1 MRVIGFNEKTNNPII
16 LCLGGFDSI
25 HLGHKKLIFKAQEL
39 KKELGSD
46 VAVFT
51 YDNDIGSIG
60 GKTGGLV
67 FTYEERLGILSWL
80 GVDEICLAHFSKEYA
95 NTQPQDFLAY
105 LNCNRNITA
114 LVCGNDFRF
123 GKNALGNTD
132 LLKEYCLKN
141 SLALY
146 ICDFEYNE
154 EGNKISTTQIKNL
167 LEIGDIS
174 KVNTLL
180 GSRYFIEGEV
190 VKGRQ
195 VGKTLGFPTANI
207 EFPADKRIPKPAVYA
222 TSVVLNGK
230 EYRGITNVGNAP
242 TFNCEHSLIECHIDG
257 FSGDLYGKKLKIYFD
272 FFIRENKKFDSVNQL
287 ILQLEED
294 LKVIR

>member
-25 HLGHKKLIFKAQEL
+25 HLGHKKLISKAQKL
-39 KKELGSD
+39 KEELGSD
-46 VAVFT
+46 IAVFT

-60 GKTGGLV
+60 GKTQGLV
-67 FTYEERLGILSWL
+67 FTYEERLGILSGL
-80 GVDEICLAHFSKEYA
+80 GVDEVCLAHFSKEYA
-95 NTQPQDFLAY
+95 NTQPQVFLDY
-105 LNCNRNITA
+105 LNSNRNISA
-114 LVCGNDFRF
+114 LVCGKDFRF
-123 GKNALGNTD
+123 GKNASGNTD
-132 LLKEYCLKN
+132 LLQEYCLN
-141 SLALY
+141 NGLMLY
-146 ICDFEYNE
+146 ICDFECDE
-154 EGNKISTTQIKNL
+154 EGNKISTTQIKRM
-167 LEIGDIS
+167 LESGNIS
-174 KVNTLL
+174 KVNSLL
-180 GSRYFIEGEV
+180 GNRYFIEGEV

-207 EFPADKRIPKPAVYA
+207 EFPADKYLPRSAVYA
-222 TSVVLNGK
+222 TSVFLNGK

-272 FFIRENKKFDSVNQL
+272 FFIRENRRFNSVNQL